1 MEPALYTEDDRF
13 RALLERWIDG
23 DVTAAEERELFR
35 LAQNDAF
42 RQAALDG
49 YLQFPETDH
58 ATVVREL
65 RTRVHRPA
73 PTKFQIFPWW
83 MAVAAAMALLLAGWW
98 FWPTQEQ
105 ASAPVAAV
113 EEKALETPEQIP
125 DTAPLAMRSDKP
137 AAAPPPAPA
146 ADPARAAK
154 KSKPDA
160 PLRDRPDTPIE
171 AADIA
176 AAEEA
181 MSAKPLPPAD
191 AAPTRSA
198 PMTPQ
203 MPAGKAAEP
212 QKEKAAPEVW
222 WQDLQRYLRTNARL
236 TPEARNNNISGSV
249 RLRGRLQP
257 DGKLTDITFEETLGY
272 GIERQALLL
281 MQGFNWPIGKDT
293 LLEIDVR
300 FVR

>member
-13 RALLERWIDG
+13 RALLERWIEG

-35 LAQNDAF
+35 LAQQDAF

-58 ATVVREL
+58 DTVIREL
-65 RTRVHRPA
+65 QARIQRPA
-73 PTKFQIFPWW
+73 SPGLQIFPWW
-83 MAVAAAMALLLAGWW
+83 LAVAAAMALLLAGWW
-98 FWPTQEQ
+98 FWPVQEQ
-105 ASAPVAAV
+105 ASGPVAAA
-113 EEKALETPEQIP
+113 EEKTMEMPEQIP
-125 DTAPLAMRSDKP
+125 DTVPLAMRSEHT
-137 AAAPPPAPA
+137 AAPPAPAPA
-146 ADPARAAK
+146 ADPARATK
-154 KSKPDA
+154 KSKSDA
-160 PLRDRPDTPIE
+160 PVTIQPGSPAG

-181 MSAKPLPPAD
+181 VSAKPLPPAD

-198 PMTPQ
+198 PMATQ

-257 DGKLTDITFEETLGY
+257 DGQLTAITFEETLGY
-272 GIERQALLL
+272 GLEKQALLL

-293 LLEIDVR
+293 VLEIDVR